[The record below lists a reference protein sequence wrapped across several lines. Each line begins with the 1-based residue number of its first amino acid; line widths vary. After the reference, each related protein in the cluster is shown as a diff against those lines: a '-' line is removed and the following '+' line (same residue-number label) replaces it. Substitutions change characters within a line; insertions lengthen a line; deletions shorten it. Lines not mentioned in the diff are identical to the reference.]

1 MNHCRGSRQGVT
13 ERRVVEGSVKT
24 EPSASTRAVSKR
36 LGPSDRFDLLS
47 TRSIQACSWS
57 LQALSQKP
65 PTSLTESALGLNPF
79 VSDASALVLSTKRK
93 TSCPCS
99 KGAQVSSATGAAK
112 ISNLPICVFFG
123 IHDATTS
130 GGTASRVCN
139 SVLDN
144 GLSRT
149 APTQYC
155 PFQGHLRH
163 QSEARMVADQSA

>member
-1 MNHCRGSRQGVT
+1 MAPVCALFQSHKADPRRVTSPPPKRAGGCRLPPAAGDHRSLNHCKGSRQGVT

-24 EPSASTRAVSKR
+24 EPRASTRAVSKR

-47 TRSIQACSWS
+47 TRSIQACTWS
-57 LQALSQKP
+57 LQALSQKS

-112 ISNLPICVFFG
+112 ISN
-123 IHDATTS
+123 
-130 GGTASRVCN
+130 
-139 SVLDN
+139 
-144 GLSRT
+144 
-149 APTQYC
+149 
-155 PFQGHLRH
+155 
-163 QSEARMVADQSA
+163 